1 MRKLGLVVA
10 LALVVIALMS
20 CGEDTSG
27 EVCGSGR
34 FEMMPAASTALPEGA
49 PNYNIERTV
58 CWHSTQ
64 PVAGCPITNY
74 RIPPRTDFSDY
85 IDIFYGGDCAAN
97 DLDGSFE
104 QEMVLGTVAGTVV
117 RTARY
122 SLSGTPAV
130 EPPQAPTDQLVGSG
144 SYTTDDG
151 EQGMFNFIW

>member
-1 MRKLGLVVA
+1 MRLVSAMV
-10 LALVVIALMS
+10 LAAAAIALMS

-34 FEMMPAASTALPEGA
+34 FEMMPQTPEGA

-104 QEMVLGTVAGTVV
+104 QEMDLGTVV

>member
-1 MRKLGLVVA
+1 MGNFIQVLGLA
-10 LALVVIALMS
+10 AAAIALMS

-34 FEMMPAASTALPEGA
+34 FEMMPQTPEGA

-85 IDIFYGGDCAAN
+85 IDIFYGSDCAAN

-104 QEMVLGTVAGTVV
+104 QEMDLGTVV